1 MRRGGDRASSTL
13 NARGSTKT
21 NTANFFRANSSLASR
36 APKTGA
42 TCLYLYSALAGI
54 VSDLDTY
61 TDLGAIIHDNQGH
74 DLPFLRS
81 MR

>member
-1 MRRGGDRASSTL
+1 VTQVTKVQHL
-13 NARGSTKT
+13 NDGFNVSHLL
-21 NTANFFRANSSLASR
+21 SQ
-36 APKTGA
+36 PKTAA

-54 VSDLDTY
+54 VSNLDTY

>member
-1 MRRGGDRASSTL
+1 M
-13 NARGSTKT
+13 
-21 NTANFFRANSSLASR
+21 
-36 APKTGA
+36 PKTAA

-61 TDLGAIIHDNQGH
+61 TDLDAIIHDNQGH

>member
-1 MRRGGDRASSTL
+1 MS
-13 NARGSTKT
+13 
-21 NTANFFRANSSLASR
+21 TANFFRANSSLVSR
-36 APKTGA
+36 VPKTAA

-61 TDLGAIIHDNQGH
+61 TDLGAIIHDNQGN